1 MKKIAGLLFV
11 FCICNELPAQKF
23 YFPKAAFS
31 DSIELAKAIPVLA
44 NRMIIKY
51 KGNNVRDSLSN
62 MFRLQ
67 VLAGRYSEADI
78 TLDSLRYAAKET
90 DPQFWSLVGV
100 QHKLFVRAKLRQAAT
115 SEPFNNVFEQVF
127 NDLFKKLDDK
137 KVLHIYTAFI
147 TRNGIEELR
156 TGLQN
161 SLQDLSNKDS
171 LSMSE
176 ALDLCR
182 NYYVFSV
189 YKNIEPVAKELLK
202 LDSDRRYVIEDSVLI
217 KTKDGA
223 TLSAVVARR
232 RDITVAQSAALFFTI
247 YSDLDQNRYEA
258 MQSAAHGY
266 VGVVADTR
274 GKRLSPDPIEPYE
287 HEAQDV
293 NAVIDWIIKQTW
305 SNGKVGMYGGSYS
318 GFVQWAAA
326 KYLRPALKTIVPYV
340 AAIPGFGL
348 PMENNIFL
356 NANYGWAFFVT
367 NNKYLDN
374 KTYNNPQRWNQ
385 LQNNWYASGAAYK
398 KIDSIDGTPNAWLQR
413 WLQHPSY
420 DKYWQS
426 MVPYKQEYSK
436 INIPVL
442 TITGYYDD
450 GQISALHY
458 LREHYKYNKKAN
470 HYLIIGPYDHFGA
483 QRGGVPVLRDY
494 AVDPVALIDTREITY
509 QWLDHILKNRIKP
522 EILKDKINYE
532 VMGKNEWRHA
542 PSLERMHNKML
553 TFYLTNEKSGNFYQL
568 SLKKPVKPA
577 FVEQEVDL
585 ADRNTSNNS
594 DYYPY
599 PIIEQRTDTTNGLF
613 FISEPISEPVSID
626 GMFEGE
632 LKVSINKKD
641 MDVGVTL
648 FEIMPDGSYFH
659 LSYYLGRASYAKD
672 MSRRELMT
680 PGRIASISFDR
691 TRMVCRQLS
700 KGSRLLVVLNVNKNA
715 YAQVNYG
722 TGKDVSDETIEDAKD
737 SLEIKWYN
745 DSVIKIPVWE
755 DKHHP

>member
-1 MKKIAGLLFV
+1 MSGI
-11 FCICNELPAQKF
+11 CIYSAAQKF
-23 YFPKAAFS
+23 YFPKTAFS
-31 DSIELAKAIPVLA
+31 DSSELAKAMPVLA
-44 NRMIIKY
+44 NKVIVNY
-51 KGNNVRDSLSN
+51 KESNHRDSLSN
-62 MFRLQ
+62 TYRLQ
-67 VLAGRYSEADI
+67 VLAGRYTEADV
-78 TLDSLRYAAKET
+78 TLDSLRYAFKET

-100 QHKLFVRAKLRQAAT
+100 QHKLYVRAKLKQAAT
-115 SEPFNNVFEQVF
+115 SETFDTAFEQVF
-127 NDLFKKLDDK
+127 DDLIKRLDDK
-137 KVLHIYTAFI
+137 KALHIYTAFI

-156 TGLQN
+156 TDLQN
-161 SLQDLSNKDS
+161 SLSNLSNKDS
-171 LSMSE
+171 LSMNE

-182 NYYVFSV
+182 NYYIFFV

-202 LDSDRRYVIEDSVLI
+202 QDSNRRYIIEDSVLI
-217 KTKDGA
+217 KTKEGT
-223 TLSAVVARR
+223 TLSAVVVRKK
-232 RDITVAQSAALFFTI
+232 DIILAQSAALFFTI

-266 VGVVADTR
+266 VGVVADAR

-287 HEAQDV
+287 HEAKDV
-293 NAVIDWIIKQTW
+293 NTVIDWIIKQPW

-374 KTYNNPQRWNQ
+374 KTYNNPRRWNQ
-385 LQNNWYASGAAYK
+385 LQTNWYASGVAYK
-398 KIDSIDGTPNAWLQR
+398 KIDSIDGTPNLWLQR
-413 WLQHPSY
+413 WLSHPSY

-458 LREHYKYNKKAN
+458 LREHCRYNKKAD
-470 HYLIIGPYDHFGA
+470 HYLIVGPYDHFGA

-494 AVDPVALIDTREITY
+494 TVDAVALIDTREITY

-522 EILKDKINYE
+522 AILKDKINYE

-542 PSLERMHNKML
+542 PSLEKMHNKML
-553 TFYLTNEKSGNFYQL
+553 TFYLTNEKLGNFYQL
-568 SLKKPVKPA
+568 SLKKPA
-577 FVEQEVDL
+577 RASFIEQEVNF
-585 ADRNTSNNS
+585 ADRNTSNNN

-599 PIIEQRTDTTNGLF
+599 PIIEERTDTTNGLF
-613 FISEPISEPVSID
+613 FISEPVSEPVSID

-632 LKVSINKKD
+632 LKASINKKD
-641 MDVGVTL
+641 LDIGVTL
-648 FEIMPDGSYFH
+648 FEIMPDGRYFH
-659 LSYYLGRASYAKD
+659 LSYYLGRASYARD
-672 MSRRELMT
+672 MSKRELLA
-680 PGRIASISFDR
+680 PGKIESISFDR
-691 TRMVCRQLS
+691 SRLVCRQLS
-700 KGSRLLVVLNVNKNA
+700 KGSRLLVVLNINKNA
-715 YAQVNYG
+715 DAQVNYG
-722 TGKDVSDETIEDAKD
+722 TGKDVSDETIEDAKVP
-737 SLEIKWYN
+737 LQIKWYN
-745 DSVIKIPVWE
+745 DSIIKIPVWE
-755 DKHHP
+755 DKHNK